1 MFTSLHRIR
10 DWRSL
15 HASIPSRRW
24 IHVLLALPPAP
35 GQAGPV
41 ELVVDDAV
49 ISGSRGRR
57 SLFHALAVVA
67 NELLL
72 GRAGLTPVELPATGE
87 PGDREHG
94 NHQDARDTR
103 RAHDHLHSGLRATS
117 THCDTHRSVEQDEGK
132 GRVMVR
138 RDAWRGTFLVIALS
152 MMVAGCSSL
161 GAAQQAPV
169 DPVGTG
175 DLKPAQRDRDAGV
188 VAIRSGFDLKKYST
202 LAVVSFP
209 VTDSGVMSKEEVK
222 LLLTMPA
229 YFQAQ
234 LVGRLRGTN
243 MFTRVDPVAEG
254 NTPPTGAGLLRLE
267 GRITRLA

>member
-1 MFTSLHRIR
+1 
-10 DWRSL
+10 
-15 HASIPSRRW
+15 
-24 IHVLLALPPAP
+24 
-35 GQAGPV
+35 
-41 ELVVDDAV
+41 
-49 ISGSRGRR
+49 
-57 SLFHALAVVA
+57 
-67 NELLL
+67 
-72 GRAGLTPVELPATGE
+72 
-87 PGDREHG
+87 
-94 NHQDARDTR
+94 
-103 RAHDHLHSGLRATS
+103 
-117 THCDTHRSVEQDEGK
+117 
-132 GRVMVR
+132 MVR

-175 DLKPAQRDRDAGV
+175 DLKPTQRDRDAGV

-267 GRITRLA
+267 GRITRLAAGDDTSAWVPFSGYIRLGDRMKAQIETSLVDTQTGQVMVVTADRREAPNSGFQSAESYVQDSFEAMARDLVRFLERLGKGEAAPTR